1 MGVLSNLEPASVFYY
16 FEEICSIPHTS
27 HHEKALSDYC
37 VQFAKAH
44 GLACRQDEMGNVL
57 IKAPATPGYEKEPGL
72 ILQGHLDM
80 VGDKTADC
88 PLDLEK
94 DAIHPVVDG
103 GYVCA
108 EGTTLGGDDGIAVAY
123 ALAVLDA
130 KDISHPALEVVLTV
144 AEQVQAQDSDH
155 DKNAREH
162 DQMRIAADV
171 RAASRKHSAP
181 FRSGRLHTQADIAQ
195 GGRCQDGLGN
205 THRCLDDNRGEGVR

>member
-16 FEEICSIPHTS
+16 FEEICGIPHTS

-108 EGTTLGGDDGIAVAY
+108 E
-123 ALAVLDA
+123 
-130 KDISHPALEVVLTV
+130 
-144 AEQVQAQDSDH
+144 H
-155 DKNAREH
+155 DPWRRRRHCRGLCAGC
-162 DQMRIAADV
+162 
-171 RAASRKHSAP
+171 
-181 FRSGRLHTQADIAQ
+181 SGRKGHSPPCA
-195 GGRCQDGLGN
+195 GGRADRL
-205 THRCLDDNRGEGVR
+205 RGGGPAGCICHGFF

>member
-1 MGVLSNLEPASVFYY
+1 MPVFFLKIQHKEREHYGRIIQSGTSFGFYY
-16 FEEICSIPHTS
+16 FEEICGIPHTS

-130 KDISHPALEVVLTV
+130 KDIPHPALEVVLTV
-144 AEQVQAQDSDH
+144 CEEVGLLGASAMDFPTL
-155 DKNAREH
+155 
-162 DQMRIAADV
+162 
-171 RAASRKHSAP
+171 RAG
-181 FRSGRLHTQADIAQ
+181 FW
-195 GGRCQDGLGN
+195 
-205 THRCLDDNRGEGVR
+205 

>member
-16 FEEICSIPHTS
+16 FEEICGIPHTS

-103 GYVCA
+103 GYA
-108 EGTTLGGDDGIAVAY
+108 PRARPLAATT
-123 ALAVLDA
+123 AL
-130 KDISHPALEVVLTV
+130 PWP
-144 AEQVQAQDSDH
+144 
-155 DKNAREH
+155 
-162 DQMRIAADV
+162 MRWLFWTQ
-171 RAASRKHSAP
+171 RTFPTLRW
-181 FRSGRLHTQADIAQ
+181 RS
-195 GGRCQDGLGN
+195 C
-205 THRCLDDNRGEGVR
+205 